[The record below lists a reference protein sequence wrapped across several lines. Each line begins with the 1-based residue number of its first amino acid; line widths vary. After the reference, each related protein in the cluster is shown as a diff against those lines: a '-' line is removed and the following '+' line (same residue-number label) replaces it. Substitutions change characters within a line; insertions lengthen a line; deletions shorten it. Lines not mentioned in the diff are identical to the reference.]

1 MSNLKWE
8 EKYRWFYMEFRETIN
23 SNPEMLSGLKQL
35 TAEIEQET
43 IEEPPKEIPGFEGTR
58 EALNNL

>member
-1 MSNLKWE
+1 
-8 EKYRWFYMEFRETIN
+8 MEFRETIN

-43 IEEPPKEIPGFEGTR
+43 IEEPPEEIPIFKGTR

>member
-43 IEEPPKEIPGFEGTR
+43 IEEQAKEIPGFEGTR

>member
-1 MSNLKWE
+1 
-8 EKYRWFYMEFRETIN
+8 MEFRETID

-43 IEEPPKEIPGFEGTR
+43 IEETPEEIPGFEGTR